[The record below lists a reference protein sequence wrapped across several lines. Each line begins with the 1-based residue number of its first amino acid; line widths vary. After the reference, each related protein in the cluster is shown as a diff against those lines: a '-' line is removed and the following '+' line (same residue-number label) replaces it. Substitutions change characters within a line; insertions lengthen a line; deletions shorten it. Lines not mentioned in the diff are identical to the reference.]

1 MPERISG
8 RLPVM
13 QEIPIIPS
21 VSYTMNDN
29 PRQGVIM
36 EQHGLVMEYTG
47 NGKGKTTAALGL
59 ALRAIGAGQ
68 RVLMIQFMKGD
79 PTYSELKA
87 IACLPGFEVVQTG
100 SNHWVSRGEATQI
113 DKAEAQRG
121 MNVARN
127 AFLEE
132 RYELVI
138 LDELNCAVDYGL
150 VHEEEVLELLTHRPA
165 FMTVCITGRNAP
177 AGLLD
182 AADTVSE
189 VLEIKHHFNQGIAA
203 QRGIEF

>member
-1 MPERISG
+1 
-8 RLPVM
+8 
-13 QEIPIIPS
+13 
-21 VSYTMNDN
+21 
-29 PRQGVIM
+29 M
-36 EQHGLVMEYTG
+36 EQHGLVLEYTG

-59 ALRAIGAGQ
+59 ALRAVGAGQ

-87 IACLPGFEVVQTG
+87 ITYLPGFEVVQTG
-100 SNHWVSRGEATQI
+100 APHWVHKGEATQL

-121 MNVARN
+121 INVART

-132 RYELVI
+132 RHELVI
-138 LDELNCAVDYGL
+138 LDELNCAIDYGL
-150 VHEEEVLELLTHRPA
+150 ATEEEVLELLTHRPT

-177 AGLLD
+177 ARLLD
-182 AADTVSE
+182 AADMVSE
-189 VLEIKHHFNQGIAA
+189 VLEVKHHFQKGIPA